1 MPSYRPNVACILRNT
16 AGEIL
21 ICERKDWP
29 GCWQFP
35 QGGVKKGESLEQAL
49 YREVEE
55 ELCLKKEN
63 YEIVTSKGPY
73 RYLFANGRKKE
84 GYEGQEQ
91 HYFLATLTNPNAQ
104 IRFDGESDEFRA
116 SRWIPPATYDLN
128 WVASAKREVYT
139 AVFQD
144 FFEVTPRFARA

>member
-91 HYFLATLTNPNAQ
+91 HYFLATLTNSSAQ

-116 SRWIPPATYDLN
+116 SRWIPPASYDLN
-128 WVASAKREVYT
+128 WVASVKREVYT

-144 FFEVTPRFARA
+144 FFEVSPRIARA